1 MSENE
6 ILIIFGTETGN
17 AEELS
22 DTASRLA
29 SDYDLIGKVMDM
41 EDVTTDILANS
52 KKLMVICSTW
62 GDGEQPDNA
71 EDLYESTNNLNDG
84 DLDGLNFSVLALGD
98 TAFDLFCEAGIQWD
112 ELLEKKGGQRFH
124 DRIDCDTDYDD
135 EAEEWIDIVLEKVA
149 SSTGK

>member
-1 MSENE
+1 MRLEE

-98 TAFDLFCEAGIQWD
+98 TAFDLFCESGKEWD
-112 ELLEKKGGQRFH
+112 NVLEEKGGQRII

-135 EAEEWIDIVLEKVA
+135 YAEDWIREAFDKFKKMI
-149 SSTGK
+149 

>member
-52 KKLMVICSTW
+52 KKLMVIYSTW

-98 TAFDLFCEAGIQWD
+98 TAFDLFCESGKEWD
-112 ELLEKKGGQRFH
+112 NVLEEKGGQRII

-135 EAEEWIDIVLEKVA
+135 YAEDWIREAFDKFKKMI
-149 SSTGK
+149 

>member
-98 TAFDLFCEAGIQWD
+98 TAFDLFCESGKEWD
-112 ELLEKKGGQRFH
+112 NVLEEKGGQRII

-135 EAEEWIDIVLEKVA
+135 YAEDWIREAFDKFKKMI
-149 SSTGK
+149 

>member
-29 SDYDLIGKVMDM
+29 SDYDLIVKLMDM

-98 TAFDLFCEAGIQWD
+98 TAFDLFCESGKEWD
-112 ELLEKKGGQRFH
+112 NVLEEKGGQRII

-135 EAEEWIDIVLEKVA
+135 YAEDCIREAFDKFKKMI
-149 SSTGK
+149 

>member
-41 EDVTTDILANS
+41 EDVTTDILAES
-52 KKLMVICSTW
+52 KNLMVICSTW

-84 DLDGLNFSVLALGD
+84 DLNGLKFSVLALGD
-98 TAFDLFCEAGIQWD
+98 TAFDLFCESGKEWD
-112 ELLEKKGGQRFH
+112 NVLEEKGGERII

-135 EAEEWIDIVLEKVA
+135 YAEDWIREAFDKFKKLI
-149 SSTGK
+149 

>member
-98 TAFDLFCEAGIQWD
+98 TAFDLFCESGKEWD
-112 ELLEKKGGQRFH
+112 NVLE
-124 DRIDCDTDYDD
+124 
-135 EAEEWIDIVLEKVA
+135 EKVA
-149 SSTGK
+149 RE

>member
-112 ELLEKKGGQRFH
+112 ELLEKKGGKRFH
-124 DRIDCDTDYDD
+124 DRIDCDTDYEDD
-135 EAEEWIDIVLEKVA
+135 AEEWIDIVLEKIA
-149 SSTGK
+149 SSTGN

>member
-41 EDVTTDILANS
+41 EDVTTDILAES
-52 KKLMVICSTW
+52 KNLMVICSTW

-84 DLDGLNFSVLALGD
+84 DLKGLKFSVLALGD
-98 TAFDLFCEAGIQWD
+98 TAFDLFCESGKEWD
-112 ELLEKKGGQRFH
+112 NVLEEKGGERII

-135 EAEEWIDIVLEKVA
+135 YAEDWIREAFDKFKKLI
-149 SSTGK
+149 